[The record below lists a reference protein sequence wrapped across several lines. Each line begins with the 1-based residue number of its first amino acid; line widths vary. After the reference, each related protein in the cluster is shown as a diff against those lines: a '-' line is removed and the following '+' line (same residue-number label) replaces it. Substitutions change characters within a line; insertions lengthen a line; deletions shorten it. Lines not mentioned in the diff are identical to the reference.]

1 MVCPIGEVKDDEY
14 GLKYHDTKSSES
26 SNNKTN
32 DDYNDNHGSTKD
44 QKTKKDNSSSNNDNK
59 KKVYIHSRNQSWLAS
74 FDDYYQKNKNLG
86 SWNAILIS
94 FVASMGLVRELSL
107 QKHLTS
113 PPHIFSQDGNKQMP
127 EYFDRNICPSL
138 FIGTRSK
145 LASTAAYI
153 LPHHHE
159 HTKVIYETINTLS
172 WGGSCVLEWHL
183 PQFYHR
189 IYNSSTEEKSI
200 RRVIEGNISTPI
212 VLLLHGINNSASFGY
227 MKRLAQTIT
236 DKLQW
241 IAIAMNFRGCSSK
254 NKLTTPRGYNAGY
267 TGDLRMVFQILKSRS
282 SSHFFC
288 VGHSLGANLL
298 CKYLGEEGSSSI
310 LTGAASLAN
319 PLKIHSNNVPF
330 PYNFLIGW
338 GIQKYIRQNY
348 HSFSSMDRTF
358 TRTLHS
364 ALDPTKTIGQIDQF
378 LAPHLLRN
386 TKETTE
392 LGFADAEEYWKD
404 ASSIRFISEIQT
416 PILLL
421 VSQDDDLINTSMH
434 QYLHHCVSTNP
445 NITVVQTRCGGHL
458 GWQESCPS
466 GESSLQSWSDMAIIE
481 YFQHL
486 YLQQPQTEYHE
497 TFSQRDND
505 KGTTAPQI
513 KSKL

>member
-26 SNNKTN
+26 SNNNHN
-32 DDYNDNHGSTKD
+32 DKNDKNESTKD
-44 QKTKKDNSSSNNDNK
+44 KKTKTDSSSKKK
-59 KKVYIHSRNQSWLAS
+59 KKVYINSTNQSWLSS
-74 FDDYYQKNKNLG
+74 FDEYYQKNKNLG

-94 FVASMGLVRELSL
+94 FVASLGLARELSL

-113 PPHIFSQDGNKQMP
+113 PPQIFSQDGNKQLP

-153 LPHHHE
+153 MPHHHE
-159 HTKVIYETINTLS
+159 HTKIIYETINNLS

-200 RRVIEGNISTPI
+200 QRVIEGNISTPI

-227 MKRLAQTIT
+227 MKRLAENIT

-241 IAIAMNFRGCSSK
+241 IAIAMNFRGSSSK
-254 NKLTTPRGYNAGY
+254 NKLTTPRGYNAAY
-267 TGDLRMVFQILKSRS
+267 TGDLRMVLQILKSRS
-282 SSHFFC
+282 SSQLFC

-298 CKYLGEEGSSSI
+298 CKYLGEEGPSCI

-319 PLKIHSNNVPF
+319 PLKIHSENVPF
-330 PYNFLIGW
+330 PYNFLLGW

-348 HSFSSMDRTF
+348 RSFSSMDQTF
-358 TRTLHS
+358 TKTLHS
-364 ALDPTKTIGQIDQF
+364 ALNPTKTIAQIDQF
-378 LAPHLLRN
+378 MAPHFLRN

-392 LGFADAEEYWKD
+392 VGFADAEEYWKD
-404 ASSIRFISEIQT
+404 ASSIRYMSEIQT
-416 PILLL
+416 PTLLL

-445 NITVVQTRCGGHL
+445 NITVVETRCGGHL

-466 GESSLQSWSDMAIIE
+466 SKNSIQSWSDMAIIE
-481 YFQHL
+481 YFQNL
-486 YLQQPQTEYHE
+486 YLRQQHTEYQE
-497 TFSQRDND
+497 KSSNTNTD
-505 KGTTAPQI
+505 KDHMAPQI
-513 KSKL
+513 RSKL